1 MCSLRRL
8 ALVTLIGLGGCA
20 SRETAASRAAWQ
32 NAVRSASPG
41 GAGGGASQAGR
52 SDGGLAD
59 PGVWRD
65 LTTFTTDTAEMLS
78 LGVSTAPLA
87 TLVSKL
93 CAEPPE
99 EEAGMVAP
107 EAVRCPPRPAMDP
120 MGHPLVLELSRHG
133 SVGLVAS
140 DLSDGDSAALLTQ
153 ALKQVAG
160 ACAGGWTRAPGPHH
174 EEFHT
179 CTSLSGSMLVL
190 GRFPGEG
197 TGERWQFS
205 LAVLGPG

>member
-8 ALVTLIGLGGCA
+8 ALVALIGLGGCA
-20 SRETAASRAAWQ
+20 ARETAGSK
-32 NAVRSASPG
+32 
-41 GAGGGASQAGR
+41 GGGNDGR
-52 SDGGLAD
+52 LAD
-59 PGVWRD
+59 PGAWRD
-65 LTTFTTDTAEMLS
+65 LATFTADIADMLS

-87 TLVSKL
+87 TLVDKL

-99 EEAGMVAP
+99 EETGMVEP

-120 MGHPLVLELSRHG
+120 MGHPLVLELSRRG
-133 SVGLVAS
+133 TVGLVAS

-153 ALKQVAG
+153 ALKQMAG
-160 ACAGGWTRAPGPHH
+160 ACAGGWTRTAGPHH

-179 CTSLSGSMLVL
+179 CTSPSGSLLVL

-197 TGERWQFS
+197 AGERWQFS

>member
-1 MCSLRRL
+1 MCSPRRL
-8 ALVTLIGLGGCA
+8 ALVALIGLGGCA
-20 SRETAASRAAWQ
+20 ARDTAASRAAWQ
-32 NAVRSASPG
+32 NAVRGASPG
-41 GAGGGASQAGR
+41 GAGAGGSQGGR

-65 LTTFTTDTAEMLS
+65 LATFTADTAELLA

-87 TLVSKL
+87 TLVDKL

-99 EEAGMVAP
+99 EETGMVEP
-107 EAVRCPPRPAMDP
+107 EAVRCPPKPAMDP
-120 MGHPLVLELSRHG
+120 MGHPLTLELGRHG
-133 SVGLVAS
+133 SVGLVAT

-153 ALKQVAG
+153 ALKQMAG
-160 ACAGGWTRAPGPHH
+160 ACAGEWERTAGPHH

-179 CTSLSGSMLVL
+179 CTSPSGSMLVL

-197 TGERWQFS
+197 AGERWQFS